1 MYLVCGEALFDFFQT
16 DRPEGVNAVYD
27 ARIGGSPYN
36 VAMGLARLKA
46 RASLFTGVSHDLFG
60 DRIVEA
66 IEKEGI
72 DNWAVVRKE
81 EAPTTLSFV
90 GLDAQG
96 SPAYAFF
103 GNGAADRSLAPEDLP
118 LLPPDVAWLHFGSY
132 SLVTPPT
139 SSTLFSLLEREKSRF
154 ISLDPNIRPTVVS
167 DMSIWEARLSAM
179 LPLVDLVKVSTED
192 LTMLYPDR
200 DPLDTAHSWLED
212 GPRLVVVTDGGSEV
226 IGLTENGV
234 HRVAVPDTEIVD
246 TVGAGDTFMA
256 MLMYL
261 LGKDGNPSRTVDSL
275 NKDQFSSIL
284 DICARAASLT
294 CTRRGADLPRY
305 DDVRAFLKD

>member
-46 RASLFTGVSHDLFG
+46 CTALFTGVSGDLFG
-60 DRIVEA
+60 DRIAETM
-66 IEKEGI
+66 EKEGI
-72 DNWAVVRKE
+72 DNWAVVRKD
-81 EAPTTLSFV
+81 APTTLSFV

-118 LLPPDVAWLHFGSY
+118 PLPPYVEWLHFGSY

-139 SSTLFSLLEREKSRF
+139 SSTLFSLLEREKGRF
-154 ISLDPNIRPTVVS
+154 ISLDPNVRPTVVS
-167 DMSIWEARLSAM
+167 DMSVWEARITAI
-179 LPLVDLVKVSTED
+179 LPLIDLVKVSTED
-192 LTMLYPDR
+192 LSMLYPDR
-200 DPLDTAHSWLED
+200 DPLDTAQSWLGE
-212 GPRLVVVTDGGSEV
+212 GPRLVVVTDGGNEV
-226 IGLTENGV
+226 IGLTESGI
-234 HRVAVPDTEIVD
+234 HRVAVQNTEIVD

-261 LGKDGNPSRTVDSL
+261 LGKDGNPSQRVDSL
-275 NKDQFSSIL
+275 DHDRLSSIL

-294 CTRRGADLPRY
+294 CTRRGADLPRL
-305 DDVRAFLKD
+305 DEVRPFLKD